1 MEVQRKTV
9 PVKKASKKR
18 FSEIHSRLYFNRK
31 FFGAAFGRLLDLQ
44 RTCTKTC

>member
-9 PVKKASKKR
+9 PVKKASKNGFLKSILVFTLIVS
-18 FSEIHSRLYFNRK
+18 FSVSL
-31 FFGAAFGRLLDLQ
+31 FGRLLDLQ